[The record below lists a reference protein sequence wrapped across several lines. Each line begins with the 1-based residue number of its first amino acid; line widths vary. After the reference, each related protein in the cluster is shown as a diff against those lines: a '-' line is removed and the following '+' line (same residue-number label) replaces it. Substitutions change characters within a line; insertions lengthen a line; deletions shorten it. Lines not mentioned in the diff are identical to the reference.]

1 MGTTKARGWFSCFFL
16 NIKFLIE
23 FIQDFGDSGA
33 FPEIHVPQFPLGM
46 GKQKKTSNA
55 LAVQLDSAG
64 EVRFDA
70 IAKQGS
76 NKNKVKIKLLF
87 KTINF

>member
-1 MGTTKARGWFSCFFL
+1 
-16 NIKFLIE
+16 
-23 FIQDFGDSGA
+23 
-33 FPEIHVPQFPLGM
+33 M

-70 IAKQGS
+70 IAKQGA
-76 NKNKVKIKLLF
+76 NKNKVNLDYFFFEFRFLI
-87 KTINF
+87 IIIHQ

>member
-1 MGTTKARGWFSCFFL
+1 M
-16 NIKFLIE
+16 
-23 FIQDFGDSGA
+23 
-33 FPEIHVPQFPLGM
+33 PQFPLGM